1 MPTPESAEAFA
12 KLVAARTRLTEVT
25 KLLNEC
31 YDRLSLD
38 GQGGRQRYIELQK
51 EWDVVFREFEA
62 ATDAFSATVK
72 KLPELVT
79 HRLPTSQNS
88 H

>member
-12 KLVAARTRLTEVT
+12 KLVATRTRLTEVT

-31 YDRLSLD
+31 HEVGS
-38 GQGGRQRYIELQK
+38 RQRYDQLQA
-51 EWDVVFREFEA
+51 EWDSAYKEFQT

-72 KLPELVT
+72 KLPEMVIS
-79 HRLPTSQNS
+79 HRLPTPQNS